1 MSLCSA
7 VGPELSVTSHLS
19 SRDDGRHGRMETMMG
34 RGCFEIGEGKEDVC
48 IVKWLLLA
56 IQAAGT
62 DSNDQ
67 R

>member
-1 MSLCSA
+1 
-7 VGPELSVTSHLS
+7 
-19 SRDDGRHGRMETMMG
+19 METMMG